1 MAQRSSIR
9 NAIWWLVLVSA
20 LCACAYAGAQTTS
33 TKESVAPQPKVKQEA
48 APKMPEV
55 EGEQMDRVVAIVN
68 NDLILD
74 SDVDEERRFEAFQ
87 PYRDAAESS
96 REKTIERLVNRQL
109 ILQQSKLQPE
119 DPFSDAEVDKEIDSL
134 KKDIPECK
142 KYACETAGGWEKFLA
157 AHGFTPESLRDRWQT
172 RMEVLRFISERF
184 KQGIRITDAEIKSYY
199 EKQML
204 PEYEKK
210 GVKPPAL
217 NTISDRISEVLLQQ
231 QVSLLL
237 NDWLKSLR
245 AQGQVVILHP
255 GEPAP

>member
-1 MAQRSSIR
+1 MAQRSTFR
-9 NAIWWLVLVSA
+9 NAMWWLVLLMG
-20 LCACAYAGAQTTS
+20 LCACVYAGAQTTS
-33 TKESVAPQPKVKQEA
+33 TKESVAATPKVQQEA
-48 APKMPEV
+48 APKMPAV
-55 EGEQMDRVVAIVN
+55 EGVQMDRVVAIVN
-68 NDLILD
+68 GDLILD

-87 PYRDAAESS
+87 PYRDAAQSS

-109 ILQQSKLQPE
+109 ILQQAKLQPE
-119 DPFSDAEVDKEIDSL
+119 DPFSDADVDREIAGL

-142 KYACETAGGWEKFLA
+142 QYACDTTTGWERFLA
-157 AHGFTPESLRDRWQT
+157 AHGFTPESLRERWKE
-172 RMEVLRFISERF
+172 RMEVLRFIAERF
-184 KQGIRITDAEIKSYY
+184 KQGIRISDADIKSYY

-204 PEYEKK
+204 PEYAKK
-210 GVKPPAL
+210 GVTPPAL
-217 NTISDRISEVLLQQ
+217 ATISDRISEVLLQQ

>member
-1 MAQRSSIR
+1 MAQRQTSR
-9 NAIWWLVLVSA
+9 NAISLLLLAS
-20 LCACAYAGAQTTS
+20 LCGGAFAGAQATS
-33 TKESVAPQPKVKQEA
+33 AKGSAADQPKVKQEA
-48 APKMPEV
+48 APQMPTV
-55 EGEQMDRVVAIVN
+55 AGEMMDRVVAIVN
-68 NDLILD
+68 GDLILD

-87 PYRDAAESS
+87 PYREAPEFS
-96 REKTIERLVNRQL
+96 REKSIERLVNRQL

-119 DPFSDAEVDKEIDSL
+119 DPFSDADVDKEIDNL

-142 KYACETAGGWEKFLA
+142 QYACETQQGWERFLA
-157 AHGFTPESLRDRWQT
+157 QHGFTPASLRDRWQL
-172 RMEVLRFISERF
+172 RMEVLRFVSARF
-184 KQGIRITDAEIKSYY
+184 KQGIRISDAEIKSYY

-210 GVKPPAL
+210 GVTPPAL
-217 NTISDRISEVLLQQ
+217 STISDRIQEVLLEQ

-245 AQGQVVILHP
+245 AQGQVVVLHP